1 MRLRPAT
8 VAPTLLLAATVALGL
23 TPVGASPGQAQV
35 SGPGQELGPQ
45 EAGAPLRGA
54 LLTVAEALSAMEGLP
69 ADNPAPESWDGAGG
83 RKAWFGEPWQDVDA
97 NGCDTRNDVLG
108 RDVDQAD
115 YSRDEGVQAR
125 AQGQGAGAW
134 ACPDATVWTGQLTD
148 PYTGEVID
156 YKRGKDTS
164 PEVQI
169 DHVVPLNYL
178 YAHGAWDWDARTRL
192 EVANDPLN
200 LVAVGGQVNHDK
212 GNCGPA
218 TCPSGR
224 TSAGTWRTESGKGWW
239 PPQDSYR
246 CQYAAR
252 FVSVATA
259 YQLGLPQ
266 ADRHALKVVL
276 ADCAEGGSGTTA
288 STTAR
293 TATRAAGQL
302 LADPWLAALAA
313 AGVAL
318 VVGGWWL
325 RRRRSR
331 WWA

>member
-1 MRLRPAT
+1 M
-8 VAPTLLLAATVALGL
+8 LLVGALSLGL
-23 TPVGASPGQAQV
+23 APGAASQDPGQ
-35 SGPGQELGPQ
+35 Q
-45 EAGAPLRGA
+45 EAAAPLRGA
-54 LLTVAEALSAMEGLP
+54 LLTVPDALVALEGLP
-69 ADNPAPESWDGAGG
+69 GDHPAPVSWDEAGG

-108 RDVDQAD
+108 RDVEQAD
-115 YSRDEGVQAR
+115 YSRDEGLQTR
-125 AQGQGAGAW
+125 SQGRGAGTW
-134 ACPDATVWTGQLTD
+134 VCPDATVWTGRLQD
-148 PYTGEVID
+148 PYTGAVID
-156 YKRGKDTS
+156 YQRGKDTS
-164 PEVQI
+164 PLVQI

-178 YAHGAWDWDARTRL
+178 YAHGAWDWEARTRL

-252 FVSVATA
+252 FVSVASA

-266 ADRHALKVVL
+266 ADRQALAVVL
-276 ADCAEGGSGTTA
+276 ADCAEGGSGSPA

-293 TATRAAGQL
+293 TARRALDQL
-302 LADPWLAALAA
+302 LADPRLTGLVV
-313 AGVAL
+313 AGAAL
-318 VVGGWWL
+318 VVGGLWL
-325 RRRRSR
+325 RRRRRRAR
-331 WWA
+331 W